1 MPKQSREVILEYD
14 VYSNKYVVRR
24 FENGQQVH
32 VSKVDTKEIAEGLV
46 TEWQSGGGPKLIVE

>member
-1 MPKQSREVILEYD
+1 MSREVIVEYD
-14 VYSNKYVVRR
+14 VSIAKYVVRR